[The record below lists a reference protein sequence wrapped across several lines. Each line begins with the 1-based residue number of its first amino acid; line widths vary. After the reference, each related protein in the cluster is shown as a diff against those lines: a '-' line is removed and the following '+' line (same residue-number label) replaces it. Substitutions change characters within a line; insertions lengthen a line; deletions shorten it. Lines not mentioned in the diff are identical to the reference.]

1 MLSIVFKKL
10 EVADCD
16 ANPKILEEYFETW
29 ADCPEYVVQ
38 EFIEGFCRNW
48 EVRCFWFN
56 GEFLYA
62 MANRA
67 AVSTAE
73 GETVGIITGDDIP
86 QDFLEEAKRIGK
98 EALKALPQLT
108 TPDGHPICNTC
119 IRTDI
124 GCSDSPVHD
133 KDYAHWNEN
142 SRTFFLNEIEYGG
155 TTYFARALKFDCI
168 PMWANLYAAKAKE
181 IHSEMKCGK
190 VESQTASGYLAR
202 EVSTIDTLES
212 ISSGSSSISS
222 VESVSFGEANET
234 ADVEPFM
241 RLS

>member
-1 MLSIVFKKL
+1 MGFKKL
-10 EVADCD
+10 EVADCE

-73 GETVGIITGDDIP
+73 GERVGIITGDDIP
-86 QDFLEEAKRIGK
+86 QDFLEEAKKIGM

-108 TPDGHPICNTC
+108 TPAGHPIGMTC

-124 GCSDSPVHD
+124 GCSDSPVYD
-133 KDYAHWNEN
+133 KDYAHWNAN
-142 SRTFFLNEIEYGG
+142 SRTYFLNEIEYGG

-168 PMWANLYAAKAKE
+168 PLWAELYATKAQE
-181 IHSEMKCGK
+181 IHDKMNAIGYVKDGEESE
-190 VESQTASGYLAR
+190 T
-202 EVSTIDTLES
+202 STIASLE
-212 ISSGSSSISS
+212 ICGNE
-222 VESVSFGEANET
+222 ESVVSPSMQSR
-234 ADVEPFM
+234 DVDAIIFA
-241 RLS
+241 